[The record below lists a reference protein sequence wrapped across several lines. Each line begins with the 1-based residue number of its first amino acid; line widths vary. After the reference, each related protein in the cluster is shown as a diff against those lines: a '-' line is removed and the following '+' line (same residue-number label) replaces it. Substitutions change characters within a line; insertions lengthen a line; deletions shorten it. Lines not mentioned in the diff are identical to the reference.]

1 MALCAKTT
9 SATSCEST
17 WPCFLQ
23 EWDCD
28 AAPDLAGGWVAIVPG
43 LRLGHICRDLAIVKA
58 KQDLRG
64 MGLRPIANQCIQ
76 QFTHCSSGYGRRKGH
91 YGRVRSALNRG
102 VTFVHPPHALIRRQ

>member
-43 LRLGHICRDLAIVKA
+43 LRLGHICRDLAIVKT
-58 KQDLRG
+58 KQGLRG
-64 MGLRPIANQCIQ
+64 VGLRPICAQCIEQ
-76 QFTHCSSGYGRRKGH
+76 VTHWISRYDRRKGH
-91 YGRVRSALNRG
+91 YSRVHSAL
-102 VTFVHPPHALIRRQ
+102 TS